1 MPNVEFLIKTYKEIY
16 RTPAHLH
23 HKQNS
28 FLLDLNLDL
37 DLSFNSILFH
47 LFKMIALLSKKCCV
61 SKNTNF
67 LGFSAATDD
76 ESFAGN
82 YGLWDQKAALDYV
95 QTNIAVFGGDPQR
108 VTIWGV

>member
-1 MPNVEFLIKTYKEIY
+1 MPNVVILIKTYKDIY

-23 HKQNS
+23 RNQNA
-28 FLLDLNLDL
+28 FLLDLDL

-47 LFKMIALLSKKCCV
+47 LFKMVALLSKKSCV

-67 LGFSAATDD
+67 LGFAAATDD